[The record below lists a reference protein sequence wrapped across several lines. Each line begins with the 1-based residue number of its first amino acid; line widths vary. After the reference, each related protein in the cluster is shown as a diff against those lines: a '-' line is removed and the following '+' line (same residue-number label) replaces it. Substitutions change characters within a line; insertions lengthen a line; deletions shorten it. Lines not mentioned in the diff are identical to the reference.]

1 MIAQAFESVG
11 YPILPEVR
19 RVDADSRREILHIR
33 HHSLYTPRDFDISP
47 FFAIVKPT
55 IETGFDYKQMMW
67 DKTPL
72 RGRQDGL
79 KEGNAMLF
87 EPKSWIF
94 ALALLAVPVAAQ
106 GQTVAEFYKGKTV
119 NVYIGVGVGGEYD
132 IQARLVARHIGKHI
146 PGNPTVVP
154 QNMTGAGG
162 LRMINYLYNIAPKD
176 GANIGMIANAF
187 PAMQA
192 VGIPGVQ
199 FDAAK
204 MQWLGTIA
212 PGVETM
218 AVWHTTGVKSIEDAR
233 KREVVAGAS
242 ARGAITFIY
251 PQMMNEFLGT
261 KFKIVTGYPGGNQ
274 INLAMERGEVE
285 ARNNTWSSWKA
296 TKADWL
302 KDKKITVIAQ
312 AGPARAR
319 SRCTLG
325 RGCGS
330 HPRGAPAHRAR
341 RVRHPAWP
349 AVRDQRSAGRPRR
362 RAARGLRR
370 HHERPGVHCRDQV
383 ARLRRRSGAGRD
395 DAEDRGE
402 GAVDAEGRGGQG
414 QRADGI
420 GRSATAAA
428 GWQ

>member
-1 MIAQAFESVG
+1 M
-11 YPILPEVR
+11 LC
-19 RVDADSRREILHIR
+19 
-33 HHSLYTPRDFDISP
+33 
-47 FFAIVKPT
+47 
-55 IETGFDYKQMMW
+55 
-67 DKTPL
+67 
-72 RGRQDGL
+72 GL
-79 KEGNAMLF
+79 K
-87 EPKSWIF
+87 SCD
-94 ALALLAVPVAAQ
+94 LALMLVVAPIAAQ

-212 PGVETM
+212 AGVETM

-312 AGPARAR
+312 AGPRAPDLDAPSVEDAARTPEER
-319 SRCTLG
+319 QLIELVVSGTQLG
-325 RGCGS
+325 R
-330 HPRGAPAHRAR
+330 PFATNEAPAD
-341 RVRHPAWP
+341 RVA
-349 AVRDQRSAGRPRR
+349 AL
-362 RAARGLRR
+362 RAAFAATMKDPDFIAETKSLGFDIDPVLGETMQKIVQKVLSTPKDVAVKAKGLM
-370 HHERPGVHCRDQV
+370 E
-383 ARLRRRSGAGRD
+383 
-395 DAEDRGE
+395 
-402 GAVDAEGRGGQG
+402 
-414 QRADGI
+414 
-420 GRSATAAA
+420 
-428 GWQ
+428 